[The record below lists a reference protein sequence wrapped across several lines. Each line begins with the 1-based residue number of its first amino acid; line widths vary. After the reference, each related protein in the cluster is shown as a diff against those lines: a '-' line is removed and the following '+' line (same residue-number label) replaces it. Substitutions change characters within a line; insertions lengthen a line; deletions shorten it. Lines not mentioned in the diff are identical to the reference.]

1 MSMYLGIPVIW
12 TRVTDTHPHIA
23 DKVIMYM
30 EEPVNHVIK
39 YLGNLHF
46 ECLPS
51 YSIIRDGS
59 YSSYGTFCFV
69 TLIEFVLIGQRLA
82 GYIFGRLE

>member
-1 MSMYLGIPVIW
+1 MYLGIPVIW
-12 TRVTDTHPHIA
+12 TRVTDTHTPTYRRQGDYVHGRTRKSCYQILR
-23 DKVIMYM
+23 Y
-30 EEPVNHVIK
+30 
-39 YLGNLHF
+39 LHF